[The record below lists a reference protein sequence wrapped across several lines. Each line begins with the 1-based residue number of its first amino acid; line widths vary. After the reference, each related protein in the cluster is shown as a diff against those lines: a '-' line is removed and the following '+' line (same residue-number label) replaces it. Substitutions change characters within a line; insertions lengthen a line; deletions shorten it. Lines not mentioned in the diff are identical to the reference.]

1 MKQQEYMIKD
11 IYGLKE
17 ALRIALEV
25 AYCDLG
31 VKQIESIK
39 MFIKEINEKNKT
51 YKISDA
57 LHKDLL
63 ICLHIFKT
71 SKTWFWL
78 KEDFKKT
85 VNDFLCCL
93 K

>member
-39 MFIKEINEKNKT
+39 MFIKEIN
-51 YKISDA
+51 
-57 LHKDLL
+57 
-63 ICLHIFKT
+63 
-71 SKTWFWL
+71 
-78 KEDFKKT
+78 
-85 VNDFLCCL
+85 
-93 K
+93 